1 MRKNETRKPDLKGP
15 RFRNKRISVL
25 TRKTLKNFQD
35 KYPEYKDLSLK
46 EFKKIV
52 MSFNAE
58 VVQGVINN
66 RDGIELPEGL
76 GFIFMGTCPATKK
89 KNVDYKK
96 SFQYGVETS
105 YKNWDSDNNL
115 LIIFYTNHP
124 TKYPFTNKQVWS
136 FKASKPFRKMA
147 SDNYK
152 KEWAKYI
159 VVTPT
164 EKISAMFDKYRKRE
178 YKKNLKPIIPE
189 GYDEFKF

>member
-1 MRKNETRKPDLKGP
+1 MQKSGIRKPDLKGP

-25 TRKTLKNFQD
+25 TRKTLKQFQE

-46 EFKKIV
+46 EFKDIV

-58 VVQGVINN
+58 IVQGILDN

-76 GFIFMGTCPATKK
+76 GYIFMGSCPPAKK
-89 KNVDYKK
+89 KNVDYSK
-96 SFQYGVETS
+96 SFKYGVETS
-105 YKNWDSDNNL
+105 YKNWDSDNKL
-115 LIIFYTNHP
+115 LKIFYTNHT

-147 SDNYK
+147 SDSF
-152 KEWAKYI
+152 KENWAMYI
-159 VVTPT
+159 TVNPT
-164 EKISAMFDKYRKRE
+164 EKISAMFDKYRKQD
-178 YKKNLKPIIPE
+178 YKRNLKPIIPE